1 MDTSMIVAI
10 FRNGVQVSFC
20 ATMCNPLPERRM
32 RFNCSEDT
40 IDLELYSRAIKYKF
54 MNDDNV

>member
-1 MDTSMIVAI
+1 MIVAI